1 MVFKNCATPYSEK
14 PEGVAQY
21 LCQRLS
27 KHSLKAIQS
36 TGIYFELTSVSVI
49 FFLRTVQHQPVPGQV
64 NIIREFG
71 LYIGMESDLVR
82 HMGEVSQGHP

>member
-36 TGIYFELTSVSVI
+36 TGIILTLTSVS
-49 FFLRTVQHQPVPGQV
+49 L
-64 NIIREFG
+64 
-71 LYIGMESDLVR
+71 
-82 HMGEVSQGHP
+82 